1 MPYVPH
7 TPQDQAA
14 MLAAIGARSI
24 NELFS
29 DIPPSLRD
37 PDIALPPPLSELE
50 LLEHMRDLEAENR
63 HPVRSGDYFLGGGAY
78 NHHVPAAALA
88 LAQRGEFLTAYTP
101 YQAEI
106 SQGMLQAIFEYQTA
120 IARIT
125 GLDAANA
132 SLYDGGT
139 ALYEACAMAVCHTR
153 RNKLIF
159 DTSVNPHYREVLASY
174 GRNARLV
181 MKSISYAVAPGGN
194 IENLQRQIDA
204 DTAAV
209 VVQYPDFFGRIADY
223 TELARASHARGSL
236 FIMAVYP
243 LALGILKTP
252 GEMEAD
258 IAVGEGQSLGLKLQY
273 GGPYLGFIA
282 CRQELIRRLPGRL
295 VGETVD
301 SQGRRGFVLTLQ
313 AREQHIKRE
322 RATSNICSNEAH
334 CALQALAYLTI
345 MGKEGFRQA
354 AELCLQK
361 AHYARMKLGSI
372 PGASLVF
379 DGPHYNEF
387 VLRLRKPVM
396 DLFRR
401 LGHAFEPGIRLNRWY
416 PELADC
422 LLVAVTE
429 VNRRENI
436 DNYAMRLQHWL
447 ARD

>member
-1 MPYVPH
+1 
-7 TPQDQAA
+7 
-14 MLAAIGARSI
+14 MLAAIGVRSVD
-24 NELFS
+24 ELFA
-29 DIPPSLRD
+29 DIPASLLH
-37 PDIALPPPLSELE
+37 PTINLPPPMSEFE

-63 HPVRSGDYFLGGGAY
+63 HPVRAGDYFIGGGAY
-78 NHHVPAAALA
+78 NHHVPTAALA

-106 SQGMLQAIFEYQTA
+106 SQGLLQIIFEYQTA

-125 GLDAANA
+125 GLDASNA

-139 ALYEACAMAVCHTR
+139 ALYEACVMAVEHTR
-153 RNKLIF
+153 RPKIVF
-159 DTSVNPHYREVLASY
+159 DTAVNPHYREVLAFY
-174 GRNARLV
+174 GRNARII
-181 MKSISYAVAPGGN
+181 MHNIPYMPEPGNG
-194 IENLQRQIDA
+194 ENLRRQIDG

-209 VVQYPDFFGRIADY
+209 IVQYPDFFGRIADY
-223 TELARASHARGSL
+223 TELARACHANGSL
-236 FIMAVYP
+236 FIMSVYP

-282 CRQELIRRLPGRL
+282 CRQDFIRRLPGRL

-301 SQGRRGFVLTLQ
+301 SQNRRGFVLTLQ

-322 RATSNICSNEAH
+322 RATSNICSNQAH
-334 CALQALAYLTI
+334 CALQALAYLTV

-354 AELCLQK
+354 ADLCLQK
-361 AHYARMKLGSI
+361 AHYARMKLGAV

-379 DGPHYNEF
+379 DGPHFNEF

-429 VNRRENI
+429 LNRKQDI
-436 DNYAMRLQHWL
+436 DNYAMRLQDWL
-447 ARD
+447 ASG